1 MKACFSISFYLII
14 AVAHKLHCQEEN
26 IGERRATRWAGS
38 FDFYIL
44 TIIMELSSVISQ
56 IERCLNQ
63 HLRLS
68 TEKVNCHSV
77 MENWSEMI
85 HQLKSLQNLISEH
98 TLSNELSSQIE
109 SLIEEDHTLE
119 EQIES
124 SMKELT
130 SIYDTTLPQNN
141 NQKTKRTVDANTL
154 LEYGRRL
161 SKFSSA
167 PPGYNPET
175 GQDAKAPVHYPWP
188 SEDQM
193 RKTSLFQYSTS
204 LIAHPSANAS
214 QIFNELEETSALSK
228 EDAAAAASPSKKAK
242 NAVDYPMSPT
252 FTNAAGQAEAQ
263 GEEFMPSSK
272 DIFADFDLFDPEMEE
287 DT

>member
-1 MKACFSISFYLII
+1 
-14 AVAHKLHCQEEN
+14 
-26 IGERRATRWAGS
+26 
-38 FDFYIL
+38 
-44 TIIMELSSVISQ
+44 MELSTVISQ
-56 IERCLNQ
+56 IETCLSQ

-68 TEKVNCHSV
+68 TEKVNYHSL

-98 TLSNELSSQIE
+98 SLSNELSSQIE
-109 SLIEEDHTLE
+109 SLIKEDHALE
-119 EQIES
+119 EEIES

-141 NQKTKRTVDANTL
+141 NQKVKRTVDANTL

-193 RKTSLFQYSTS
+193 RKTSLFQYSTN

-214 QIFNELEETSALSK
+214 QIFNEVEEASAQNH
-228 EDAAAAASPSKKAK
+228 EDVTATGSPSKKAK

-252 FTNAAGQAEAQ
+252 FTNATGPTENQGAES
-263 GEEFMPSSK
+263 MPSSK

>member
-1 MKACFSISFYLII
+1 
-14 AVAHKLHCQEEN
+14 
-26 IGERRATRWAGS
+26 
-38 FDFYIL
+38 
-44 TIIMELSSVISQ
+44 MEFSSVISQ
-56 IERCLNQ
+56 IETCLNQ

-68 TEKVNCHSV
+68 TEKVNYHSV
-77 MENWSEMI
+77 MENWSEMV
-85 HQLKSLQNLISEH
+85 HQLKNLQNLISEH
-98 TLSNELSSQIE
+98 TLSQELSSQIE
-109 SLIEEDHTLE
+109 SLIEEDHALE
-119 EQIES
+119 GQIES

-141 NQKTKRTVDANTL
+141 NLKIRRKVDANTL

-193 RKTSLFQYSTS
+193 RKTSLFQYSTN

-214 QIFNELEETSALSK
+214 QILNELEETSAPSK
-228 EDAAAAASPSKKAK
+228 EDTDATTSPSKKAK
-242 NAVDYPMSPT
+242 HAVDYTMSPT
-252 FTNAAGQAEAQ
+252 FTNATEQAETQ
-263 GEEFMPSSK
+263 GGESMPSSK

-287 DT
+287 DS